1 MLLYLLLL
9 LFPYYLSPLFYYN
22 IVFWLTGAGAGDW
35 QHGSQGECG
44 ARGRCDPK
52 GSRGCRCCLWS
63 RAPRGVPG
71 RTSSCQPRRGA
82 RRRARS
88 HPGGLRRDA
97 GSQPLRESR
106 LPAATGE
113 FRIWVPWG
121 VAPAAFHVEGE
132 CAGGF
137 QLPLLLPSLAPSS
150 SDGQDAV
157 SISSLEQRRPVPCC
171 TPTGISRPENLIISL
186 N

>member
-1 MLLYLLLL
+1 MRELVIGSTAVRVSVGHGVGVILKGHGGVDAAY
-9 LFPYYLSPLFYYN
+9 
-22 IVFWLTGAGAGDW
+22 GAGP
-35 QHGSQGECG
+35 HVGSLDGPARVSPGEE
-44 ARGRCDPK
+44 
-52 GSRGCRCCLWS
+52 
-63 RAPRGVPG
+63 
-71 RTSSCQPRRGA
+71 
-82 RRRARS
+82 
-88 HPGGLRRDA
+88 PGGGPA
-97 GSQPLRESR
+97 PTQEASAEMQPLRESR
-106 LPAATGE
+106 LPAATGV

-137 QLPLLLPSLAPSS
+137 QLPLLLPSLAPGS

-171 TPTGISRPENLIISL
+171 TPTGISRPENPIISL